1 MVPVG
6 ISGERGHLR
15 DETHDLLPTIG
26 RIIDVLRFRI
36 EGRERADTADDHA
49 HGVGVVSEALEQI
62 SDVLVHIGV
71 ERDFVHETVELGL
84 GRQLAV
90 QQ

>member
-1 MVPVG
+1 
-6 ISGERGHLR
+6 
-15 DETHDLLPTIG
+15 
-26 RIIDVLRFRI
+26 
-36 EGRERADTADDHA
+36 
-49 HGVGVVSEALEQI
+49 VGVVSEALEQI